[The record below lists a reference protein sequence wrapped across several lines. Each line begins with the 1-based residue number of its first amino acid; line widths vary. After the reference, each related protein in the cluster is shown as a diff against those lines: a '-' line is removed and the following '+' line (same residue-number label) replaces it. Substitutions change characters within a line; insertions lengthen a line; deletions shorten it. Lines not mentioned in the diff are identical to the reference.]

1 MNKVVSAAAIAAFLS
16 GFAYADLRTGVTILQ
31 GQDIVTYRT
40 ADTDKQ
46 EEVGDTLGS
55 QTGLGWFNDDTSK
68 NRYSSFSVKGDNFGA
83 SMSFKLN
90 RNTATSN
97 GYAGYYDLGKL
108 HIGFAGNGLGGFG
121 DVTDHVG
128 GELYGLWYYTE
139 SLYQWEVL
147 DGNSPSTRR
156 ANRTYDNYTY
166 NGYNMTNAGVP
177 LANKDGGHEFGL
189 SYPIDI
195 QGGVLLLKGVI
206 INDRTSTKT
215 NDNYFGWKNFVD
227 GNLQANWTSPDK
239 KTKASLTFKTEGL
252 TTWYSDSND
261 VADVNQT
268 KGIDLGICAAVST
281 SAVKDWRFGLG
292 FSAMG
297 KNLGG
302 NLTSSANA
310 DLNSDGLFE
319 ASEAKDFSTA
329 YWGYG
334 LNLAASYKWTDWTF
348 TISNQTTLIF
358 LSEYSKAL
366 SNANKYGWKPYLGD
380 IVALNAAK
388 KISDTMSGNCAFT
401 YRCYNMNSESEGKA
415 ESAFYLTPTVTFTP
429 QRACNLTV
437 GLDMGFE
444 NLDSN
449 PRALWGNPTA
459 KVYAYTYPH
468 TITVQVPVTFNITL

>member
-1 MNKVVSAAAIAAFLS
+1 MKKVVSAAAIAAFLS
-16 GFAYADLRTGVTILQ
+16 GIAYADLRTGVTILQ

-55 QTGLGWFNDDTSK
+55 QTGLGWFNDDYSK
-68 NRYSSFSVKGDNFGA
+68 NRYSGFSVKGDNYGA

-97 GYAGYYDLGKL
+97 GYAGYWDIGKL
-108 HIGFAGNGLGGFG
+108 HVAFAGNGLGGFG

-147 DGNSPSTRR
+147 DGNAPDSRR
-156 ANRTYDNYTY
+156 TNRAYDNYTY

-189 SYPIDI
+189 SYPVTIR
-195 QGGVLLLKGVI
+195 GGGDLLFKAVL

-215 NDNYFGWKNFVD
+215 NDNYFGWRNFVD
-227 GNLQANWTSPDK
+227 GNLQANWTSNDK

-252 TTWYSDSND
+252 TTWYSASSDTD
-261 VADVNQT
+261 DANQT
-268 KGIDLGICAAVST
+268 KGIDIGICAAFST
-281 SAVKDWRFGLG
+281 SAVKDWRFALGL
-292 FSAMG
+292 SAMG

-302 NLTSSANA
+302 NLTNTA
-310 DLNSDGLFE
+310 DTDDNKDGLFDT
-319 ASEAKDFSTA
+319 SDTFSTA

-334 LNLAASYKWTDWTF
+334 VNAAASYKWTDWTF
-348 TISNQTTLIF
+348 TLTNQATLIF

-366 SNANKYGWKPYLGD
+366 SNANKYGWAPYLGD
-380 IVALNAAK
+380 IVTLSAGK
-388 KISDTMSGNCAFT
+388 KLSDTMSMNVPFT
-401 YRCYNMNSESEGKA
+401 FRCYNMNSETEGKA
-415 ESAFYLTPTVTFTP
+415 ESAIYLTPTVTFTP
-429 QRACNLTV
+429 QRSCNLTV

-444 NLDSN
+444 NFSDE
-449 PRALWGNPTA
+449 PRALWANTTA
-459 KVYAYTYPH
+459 RVYAYTYPH
-468 TITVQVPVTFNITL
+468 TFTIQVPVTFNITL